1 MTDTSS
7 VQKLEA
13 PSLADDLFKDQ
24 VILVTGANRGIG
36 RSVAL
41 LCARHG
47 AQVILCGRDVKG
59 LEKIDDL
66 IRADGGAPGTILPID
81 LLKATIDDYRG
92 AANAVRENFGRLD
105 GLAHIAGLLGDMSSI
120 EHYPAITWHNVMHV
134 NLSAPF
140 LMTQALLPL
149 LRETEGSSVV
159 FASSSV
165 GRKGR
170 AHWGAYS
177 VSKFGV
183 EGLVQTLAD
192 ECDGQPRVNAV
203 NPGATRTLMR
213 RSAFPAEDPTSLA
226 TPDDIAPVFAHL
238 LSRAAGGIDGQSV
251 NCQ

>member
-1 MTDTSS
+1 MTMSFET
-7 VQKLEA
+7 LEPPA
-13 PSLADDLFKDQ
+13 PKDDAFRDK
-24 VILVTGANRGIG
+24 VVLVTGANRGIG
-36 RSVAL
+36 RSVAMQ
-41 LCARHG
+41 CARLG
-47 AQVILCGRDVKG
+47 AQVVLCGRDVKG
-59 LEKIDDL
+59 LEKVDDQ
-66 IRADGGAPGTILPID
+66 IRAEGGSPGTIVTLD

-92 AANAVRENFGRLD
+92 LAAAVSQNFGRLD

-120 EHYPAITWHNVMHV
+120 EHYPALTWHNVMHV

-149 LRETEGSSVV
+149 LRQTAGSSVV

-165 GRKGR
+165 GRTGR

-213 RSAFPAEDPTSLA
+213 RSAYPAEDPTVLA
-226 TPDDIAPVFAHL
+226 TPDDVAPVFVHL
-238 LSRAAGGIDGQSV
+238 LSDAGVDRDGQSV
-251 NCQ
+251 NAQ